1 MARQSEWRR
10 TLVTYADGATSAP
23 THQVKLCDV
32 APGETVTR
40 IRFSYWMGQYN
51 STAAFLGTGIGVAL
65 GIQMYEGSLPTDN
78 PATVPN
84 ADWMW
89 WEMETFSTDVFD
101 RTPSTTLVNTLT
113 GPLDPSP
120 RDVKAQRL
128 AGESPATL
136 WLQTAAQDT
145 NQGSH
150 YLTVGASTLV
160 LLAP

>member
-1 MARQSEWRR
+1 MARATEWRR

-40 IRFSYWMGQYN
+40 VRFSYWMGQYN
-51 STAAFLGTGIGVAL
+51 SEVAFLGTGIGFAL
-65 GIQMYEGSLPTDN
+65 GIQLYAGSLPTDN

-89 WEMETFSTDVFD
+89 WEMETLQTDVFD
-101 RTPSTTLVNTLT
+101 RIDPNRIVNTLT
-113 GPLDPSP
+113 GPLDPAP
-120 RDVKAQRL
+120 RDVKAQRE
-128 AGESPATL
+128 ARDTPHTL

-150 YLTVGASTLV
+150 YLTVGASVLV
-160 LLAP
+160 ILPP